1 VTDATLTRDEI
12 TKRLIAIVVKEGMI
26 DEAKITPDATLKSL
40 ELDSIAIVSILMAVE
55 EQFDVYVPMDGSLS
69 ADATLQSLV
78 DNLANQIRE
87 KQAKAAQSQQG

>member
-12 TKRLIAIVVKEGMI
+12 TKRLVAIVVKEGMI
-26 DEAKITPDATLKSL
+26 DEAKITPEATLKSL

>member
-1 VTDATLTRDEI
+1 MTDATLTRDEI